1 MEQIPDHPVFARS
14 VLEMITVA
22 NDYCMTLKKVET
34 LSKRKLLDYVTKV
47 SPLLYL
53 KGALLPETPVNQPD
67 MNERFY
73 TEEEWENLFNAMRKI
88 LGNDDVFWYADPELS
103 DELVKG
109 SLSEHMTDV
118 FQDMEDFLLLYQK
131 NSLYSKEN
139 AVHEL
144 GKLFISNWGK
154 KLLRMMPHVHMVH
167 FATKQSDNGEDLP
180 SIF

>member
-1 MEQIPDHPVFARS
+1 MDQIPDHPVFSRN

-22 NDYCMTLKKVET
+22 NDYSMTLKKVET
-34 LSKRKLLDYVTKV
+34 VTRKKLFDYLSKI

-53 KGALLPETPVNQPD
+53 KGALLPEVAVTNPE

-88 LGNDDVFWYADPELS
+88 IGKDDIFWYADPGIS
-103 DELVKG
+103 DELIKG
-109 SLSEHMTDV
+109 SMSEQLTDV
-118 FQDMEDFLLLYQK
+118 FQDLEDFLLLYQK
-131 NSLYSKEN
+131 NSIHSKEN

-144 GKLFISNWGK
+144 GQLFITNWGR
-154 KLLRMMPHVHMVH
+154 KLLRIMPHLHQLRFMQDQPDDE
-167 FATKQSDNGEDLP
+167 ADIQ

>member
-1 MEQIPDHPVFARS
+1 
-14 VLEMITVA
+14 MITVA

-34 LSKRKLLDYVTKV
+34 LTKNKLLDYFIKV

-53 KGALLPETPVNQPD
+53 KGALLPKTPVAQPD

-73 TEEEWENLFNAMRKI
+73 TEEEWDNLFNAMRKI
-88 LGNDDVFWYADPELS
+88 FGEDDLFWFSDPDLS
-103 DELVKG
+103 DEPVKG

-131 NSLYSKEN
+131 NSIYSKEN

-144 GKLFISNWGK
+144 VGLFISNWGR
-154 KLLRMMPHVHMVH
+154 KLLRVMPHLHH
-167 FATKQSDNGEDLP
+167 LRFAASRPAEEEDIP
-180 SIF
+180 GIF